1 MLTLRF
7 SRAVYDEAD
16 GAGFD
21 SEDDAGLIDKGVEK
35 IAWFRDKKAL
45 IDTIE
50 K

>member
-7 SRAVYDEAD
+7 SRAVYDETD

-21 SEDDAGLIDKGVEK
+21 SEDDAGSIDKGVEE
-35 IAWFRDKKAL
+35 IAWFWGKKAL
-45 IDTIE
+45 IDTIT